1 LIPEASPRT
10 QAMDIPPPWGEVAPL
25 REALSAG
32 IVEAPFERKFLVT
45 EDQATR
51 VAEWASLHL
60 SPDPHAEAGAGGIY
74 RVTSLY
80 LDTDQLDVYHRRG
93 SFGRAKYRLRRYN
106 EAKDLF
112 LERKCK
118 VKGRVRKRRT
128 LLEPEELA
136 WLFAPIRPADWPG
149 RWFARRIELR
159 GLAPTSLV
167 SYRRV
172 ARVGEDSY
180 GPIRLTIDR
189 DFLCGPAEGIHV
201 PKLSGGPPVF
211 AGLGVVELKYRT
223 AMPSLFK
230 TLIAEQGLIPAKA
243 SKYRAAVQACGLC
256 PADGGGTDA

>member
-1 LIPEASPRT
+1 LKPETSPR
-10 QAMDIPPPWGEVAPL
+10 AVDVALPTVESAP
-25 REALSAG
+25 RRGTSSAG
-32 IVEAPFERKFLVT
+32 ALEPPFERKFLVT
-45 EDQATR
+45 EDQAAR

-60 SPDPHAEAGAGGIY
+60 APDPHAEAGAGGVY

-80 LDTDQLDVYHRRG
+80 LDTAEMDVYHRRG
-93 SFGRAKYRLRRYN
+93 SFGRAKYRLRRYD
-106 EAKDLF
+106 EAKELF

-128 LLEPEELA
+128 LVGPDELPL
-136 WLFAPIRPADWPG
+136 LFSSIRPADWQG

-159 GLAPTSLV
+159 GLVPTSLV

-189 DFLCGPAEGIHV
+189 DFLCRPAEGLRI
-201 PKLSGGPPVF
+201 PRLSGGPPLF
-211 AGLGVVELKYRT
+211 TGLGVVELKYRT

-230 TLIAEQGLIPAKA
+230 ALIAEQGLIAAKA
-243 SKYRAAVQACGLC
+243 SKYRVAVEACGLC
-256 PADGGGTDA
+256 PAAGGGPDA